1 MRLTRVLSPLIV
13 LTAMAVPATVVHAQR
28 YWHDEQGRDAFRF
41 DFALPFLKGDDHKF
55 FTGSFVPSL
64 SLKAGDGFRV
74 EADVPV
80 ARAGGDNTSSIRLG
94 NPYLGLRIG
103 DDAKPVSGTLGVRIP
118 ASKRPTTAIATR
130 AIEAGMISEYDDFEA
145 YDSNLLTV
153 RGALEYHRA
162 RGDGLMFGARGAGS
176 LQMNT
181 SGDPSADSEMLFDY
195 GVRSGYEGTRALATL
210 ALTGRYLIT
219 APDHNFACPAGD
231 PDCNPKGFNERTH
244 HQITGV
250 IELRSMRIRPRVSLR
265 VPLDKDL
272 RDIAGAVLGVGVS
285 IGR

>member
-13 LTAMAVPATVVHAQR
+13 LTAMSVPATVVHAQR

-41 DFALPFLKGDDHKF
+41 DFALPFLKGDNHKF
-55 FTGSFVPSL
+55 FTGTFVPSL
-64 SLKAGDGFRV
+64 SLKAGEGFRV

-80 ARAGGDNTSSIRLG
+80 ARAADDNTSSIRLG

-103 DDAKPVSGTLGVRIP
+103 DDAKPVSGTLGVRFP

-130 AIEAGMISEYDDFEA
+130 AIEAGVISEYDDFEA
-145 YDSNLLTV
+145 YDPNLLTV

-162 RGDGLMFGARGAGS
+162 RGDGLMIGARGAGS

-181 SGDPSADSEMLFDY
+181 SGDPTADSEMSFDY
-195 GVRSGYEGTRALATL
+195 GVRSGYEGSRALATV

-219 APDHNFACPAGD
+219 APDHNFVCAVAD

-244 HQITGV
+244 HQVTGV
-250 IELRSMRIRPRVSLR
+250 LELRSMRIRPRVSLR